1 MTTKKIPITK
11 GLKYTG
17 ISIGIIIIAPIL
29 ITMGFKGIRLEDK
42 TVGIILLGLG
52 IATAIT
58 GIVLMALGIKY
69 ILDSLFEK

>member
-1 MTTKKIPITK
+1 MKNKKASVAK
-11 GLKYTG
+11 GFKFSA
-17 ISIGIIIIAPIL
+17 ISIAILITAPIL

-42 TVGIILLGLG
+42 TLGFVLLIIGIIL
-52 IATAIT
+52 AIT